1 MLCIILIALWCGV
14 RMTHAV
20 LCDVGFERETQHCR
34 AVRCGVVWC
43 HVEVEVGRCVH
54 VSCGRRDAR
63 CVVGRGARDL
73 CDVSLLVSCANS
85 ERRIEGSTNRSDV
98 HASASWFT
106 AIASA
111 LVHVSRL
118 CGSSLAMSG
127 RFPVHGPGPW

>member
-1 MLCIILIALWCGV
+1 VQRSL
-14 RMTHAV
+14 RTR
-20 LCDVGFERETQHCR
+20 VGRSRETQD
-34 AVRCGVVWC
+34 
-43 HVEVEVGRCVH
+43 
-54 VSCGRRDAR
+54 VSCG
-63 CVVGRGARDL
+63 VGQEIFVLSSYSSRVRQR
-73 CDVSLLVSCANS
+73 
-85 ERRIEGSTNRSDV
+85 ERRVEGSTYRSDV